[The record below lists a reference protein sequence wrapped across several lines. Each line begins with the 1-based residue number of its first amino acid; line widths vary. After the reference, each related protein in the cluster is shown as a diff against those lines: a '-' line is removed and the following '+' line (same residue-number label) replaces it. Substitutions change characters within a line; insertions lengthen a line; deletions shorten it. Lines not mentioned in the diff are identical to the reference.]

1 MLPHSRARGSTPD
14 WLQLSKGNPT
24 LSLAQLTPVA
34 SYLIPAL
41 QNLWNAGSVVVS
53 FILDS

>member
-53 FILDS
+53 FILHS